1 MVPQKKK
8 KIVMTNHRSETILI
22 FSLFYNNV
30 THMQI
35 SKFHFLKIHTTLIY
49 IPLYYSNVTF
59 NRNYSNI
66 SLIQIYYVN
75 YIFEGKH
82 SILINI

>member
-1 MVPQKKK
+1 
-8 KIVMTNHRSETILI
+8 MTNYRSETILI
-22 FSLFYNNV
+22 LSLFYNNV

-35 SKFHFLKIHTTLIY
+35 SKFHFLKIHTTLIC

-59 NRNYSNI
+59 NRNYPNTP
-66 SLIQIYYVN
+66 LIQMHYEN